1 MNNSILIIAHAPL
14 ANALRQCA
22 LHVFPDCG
30 DGVAALDVQPNVSPE
45 ETFQAARISL
55 EQARSRHVLVLTD
68 VSRLKAQQ
76 AELEALAR
84 ERALM
89 FNLMGFGALA
99 LTFSLLRLVGLPQ
112 SLDLG
117 LELSSLCDV
126 VGYHVLIGRALL
138 GVLLLE
144 FSDLFFLIEQAL
156 RCVGQPLL
164 ADRQLL
170 GELGLLVQQ
179 LLHGLF

>member
-68 VSRLKAQQ
+68 VFGATPCNVAQRLVDGVRSRLVAGVNLPMLLRTVCYCHEPL
-76 AELEALAR
+76 AALV
-84 ERALM
+84 ERALAGGTQGVM
-89 FNLMGFGALA
+89 Q
-99 LTFSLLRLVGLPQ
+99 VGSNAPQ
-112 SLDLG
+112 N
-117 LELSSLCDV
+117 
-126 VGYHVLIGRALL
+126 
-138 GVLLLE
+138 
-144 FSDLFFLIEQAL
+144 Q
-156 RCVGQPLL
+156 GQRNH
-164 ADRQLL
+164 DQNHRHH
-170 GELGLLVQQ
+170 QQ
-179 LLHGLF
+179 